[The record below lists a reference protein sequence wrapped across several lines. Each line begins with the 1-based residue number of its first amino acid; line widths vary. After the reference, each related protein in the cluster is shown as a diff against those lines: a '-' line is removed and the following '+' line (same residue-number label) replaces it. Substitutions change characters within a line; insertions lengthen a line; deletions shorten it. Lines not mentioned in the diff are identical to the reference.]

1 MPRPFNPLH
10 RVRGATRK
18 KHADDDGI
26 EVEDKHRDGDE
37 EDDEHEREPRD
48 KKHKKK
54 KEKHHRAHDEEA
66 DDDDDD
72 DDDDGDLP
80 SSTKA
85 ESCLGCLDP
94 LRCCPTREEVRDGSL
109 VNRLL
114 FSLFAVTLLWVSCLD
129 LAVRVTT
136 WFITS
141 PTLDSVWNRCS
152 YAYTSAKQQNDD
164 YQACVSRQLMRCDSA
179 FSSALDDEIA
189 QVESAFRTNEAL
201 LEVSR
206 ARALSATSSFI
217 SLSVL
222 RGRGGLKRAHPS
234 VSRAVCG
241 RKPSGVLRRVHRRAG
256 SHQRVAA
263 TER

>member
-72 DDDDGDLP
+72 DDDDDGDLP

-94 LRCCPTREEVRDGSL
+94 LGAAQRARRCATKLGQPAAVLALRGHAALGLVPRPRRARDYVVHHVADPRFGVEPMQLRLHECQAAKRRLPGLREPS
-109 VNRLL
+109 
-114 FSLFAVTLLWVSCLD
+114 AH
-129 LAVRVTT
+129 AVR
-136 WFITS
+136 
-141 PTLDSVWNRCS
+141 
-152 YAYTSAKQQNDD
+152 
-164 YQACVSRQLMRCDSA
+164 
-179 FSSALDDEIA
+179 
-189 QVESAFRTNEAL
+189 
-201 LEVSR
+201 
-206 ARALSATSSFI
+206 
-217 SLSVL
+217 
-222 RGRGGLKRAHPS
+222 
-234 VSRAVCG
+234 
-241 RKPSGVLRRVHRRAG
+241 
-256 SHQRVAA
+256 QRVLVGA
-263 TER
+263 RR

>member
-1 MPRPFNPLH
+1 MTRPFNPLH
-10 RVRGATRK
+10 RVRGAHTPHK

-26 EVEDKHRDGDE
+26 EIDEKHRHRLDEDGA
-37 EDDEHEREPRD
+37 HQREPRD
-48 KKHKKK
+48 KKKKK
-54 KEKHHRAHDEEA
+54 KMEKHRAHDEEA

-72 DDDDGDLP
+72 DDDDDGER
-80 SSTKA
+80 SSSVKA

-152 YAYTSAKQQNDD
+152 YAYESAKQQNDD
-164 YQACVSRQLMRCDSA
+164 YQACVSRQLMRCDDA

-201 LEVSR
+201 LEVPRACSPPLTLSR
-206 ARALSATSSFI
+206 AR
-217 SLSVL
+217 
-222 RGRGGLKRAHPS
+222 GLKRRAPLPRS
-234 VSRAVCG
+234 SLALRAVCG
-241 RKPSGVLRRVHRRAG
+241 
-256 SHQRVAA
+256 Q
-263 TER
+263 